1 MELLGESSRTDTIV
15 MLLRYPFSRVLP
27 NASSGVLKYFT
38 AKRAGDGYLI
48 QRFQDIIPLPQ
59 ITGRGKNLKYCSSMN
74 SSSGSSNLVSPYLKV
89 EPYLE

>member
-38 AKRAGDGYLI
+38 AKERVMAI
-48 QRFQDIIPLPQ
+48 
-59 ITGRGKNLKYCSSMN
+59 
-74 SSSGSSNLVSPYLKV
+74 SSSVFRISSRFTANYGTWKEFEILFVNEFLVRIL
-89 EPYLE
+89 

>member
-1 MELLGESSRTDTIV
+1 MELLGESSKTDTIV

-38 AKRAGDGYLI
+38 AKERVTAISSSVFRISSL
-48 QRFQDIIPLPQ
+48 LPQ

-89 EPYLE
+89 DPYLE